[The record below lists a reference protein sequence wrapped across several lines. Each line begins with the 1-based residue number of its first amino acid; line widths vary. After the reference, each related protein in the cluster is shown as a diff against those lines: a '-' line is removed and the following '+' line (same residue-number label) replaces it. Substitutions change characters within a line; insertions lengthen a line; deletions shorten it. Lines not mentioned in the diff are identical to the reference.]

1 MYKGLLI
8 VCLITFVISV
18 VYYIFYVTI
27 LTKKC
32 SCKFRADYNDN
43 YCRKCGEELPASRL
57 KVRIFNKRIQKNLDR
72 AEEIVDLWC
81 KFSEFLNSHGSEIEY
96 MFNQSQSK
104 NGTIYSYEYCWVN
117 CFPCRCKKNTFE
129 IIVDYISLKVKYL
142 FNNDEIDINLSDDEL
157 VDVFAEGGTQCL
169 E

>member
-32 SCKFRADYNDN
+32 SCKFRTDYNDK
-43 YCRKCGEELPASRL
+43 YCRKCGEELPASYL
-57 KVRIFNKRIQKNLDR
+57 KVRKFNKRIQKDLER
-72 AEEIVDLWC
+72 AEDIVDLFC
-81 KFSEFLNSHGSEIEY
+81 DFSEFHNSHGCKIEY
-96 MFNQSQSK
+96 VFNQSQSK
-104 NGTIYSYEYCWVN
+104 NGTIYRYEYRWNN
-117 CFPCRCKKNTFE
+117 CLPCRSINNIFE
-129 IIVDYISLKVKYL
+129 IIVDYASLRVKYL